1 MSPAELAMRAYG
13 RSGSGDAGNETS
25 RARRIIADK
34 TGLTGK
40 RQKLIFELVTR
51 WGREGATV
59 GEIEN
64 YTGLGHGLAS
74 SSLTHLH
81 RAGHIQRITEQRMK
95 QEVYVHPEFRD
106 DRTESPYRPRREI
119 HHPRYLTKE
128 QVLAVMMDAQVDESF
143 YPEVRRVIENL
154 P

>member
-1 MSPAELAMRAYG
+1 MRAYG

-25 RARRIIADK
+25 RARRIVADK

-40 RQKLIFELVTR
+40 RQRVIFELVAHA
-51 WGREGATV
+51 GRRGVTV
-59 GEIEN
+59 GEVED
-64 YTGLGHGLAS
+64 YTGLGHGPAS
-74 SSLTHLH
+74 SALTHLH
-81 RAGHIQRITEQRMK
+81 RAGHIQRITEQRRK

-128 QVLAVMMDAQVDESF
+128 QVLAAMMDAQVDESF
-143 YPEVRRVIENL
+143 YPEVKRVIENL